1 MIKKCVIPIAGKG
14 TRFLPITKVI
24 SKEMLPIL
32 NVPTIY
38 LQVKEAYLS
47 GIREIIFV
55 VNKNNYELIKKFF
68 TLDYELNEFLEND
81 NKLDFILELNEIIT
95 NTKFHCVFQDENL
108 RGSAGAVYA
117 AKDYLDEN
125 EFFGVIFGDDLIIS
139 NKPPLKEL
147 MEISLKYNSQVV
159 GINEVGEDKL
169 LVTSMCKYDS
179 ENNLEDFIPYNK
191 DFSYKETLCGRL
203 IVNKNVLE
211 NIDNIKKDHKREGAL
226 HRLMMTS
233 CDKIKVCKINGSYF
247 DIGSVKGYLN
257 ANIEFGKKEGLL

>member
-14 TRFLPITKVI
+14 TRLLPITKVI
-24 SKEMLPIL
+24 SKEMMPIL

-81 NKLDFILELNEIIT
+81 NKLEFISELNEIID
-95 NTKFHCVFQDENL
+95 NTIFHYVFQDENL

-117 AKDYLDEN
+117 AKEYLDEN

-139 NKPPLKEL
+139 DKPPLKDLIDINE
-147 MEISLKYNSQVV
+147 KYNTQVM

-169 LVTSMCKYDS
+169 FITSMCKYDND
-179 ENNLEDFIPYNK
+179 NNLEDFIPYNNESS
-191 DFSYKETLCGRL
+191 FKETLCGRL
-203 IVNKNVLE
+203 IINENVLK
-211 NIDNIKKDHKREGAL
+211 NIDDIRKDHKKEGAL

-233 CDKIKVCKINGSYF
+233 HDKIKVCKINGNYF

-257 ANIEFGKKEGLL
+257 ANIEFGKKEGIL